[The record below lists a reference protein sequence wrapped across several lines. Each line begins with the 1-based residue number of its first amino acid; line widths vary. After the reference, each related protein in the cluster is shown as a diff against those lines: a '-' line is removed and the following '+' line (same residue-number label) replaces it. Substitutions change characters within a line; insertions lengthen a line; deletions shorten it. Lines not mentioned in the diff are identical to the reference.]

1 VRTCARIAQVHHLSK
16 NGGKAEAVRKGMLHV
31 LNRHNLT
38 NADVIAFW
46 DADLVRGREREG
58 EGVGVRMQLRE
69 CAAHDHR
76 IHLGKTRE
84 GGLKKAC
91 NYARTLFS
99 LAKKSAGLCLV

>member
-1 VRTCARIAQVHHLSK
+1 MISVRTRARIAQVHHLSK

-58 EGVGVRMQLRE
+58 EGRRE
-69 CAAHDHR
+69 SGRAN
-76 IHLGKTRE
+76 LT
-84 GGLKKAC
+84 AC
-91 NYARTLFS
+91 MCGA
-99 LAKKSAGLCLV
+99 